1 MTSLRR
7 KKREKMKVRES
18 VCVREKERESER
30 GSMLTLQPFQTD
42 KSKIERT
49 IRHLVCEKS
58 KGKG

>member
-18 VCVREKERESER
+18 VCVYARKRERER

-49 IRHLVCEKS
+49 ISL
-58 KGKG
+58 